1 MAMSNNRLEVLLDDE
16 RWSSKLPDVE
26 AYAVK
31 VFETALGYVFANG
44 LEHDLPQDKPIVINL
59 SLNNNAEVQTLN
71 AEFRGKDKP
80 TNVLSFANMD
90 DETFW
95 DTLDEEAEVQL
106 GDIIVALETLED
118 EAKQKQ
124 ISLAHHFAHLLVHG
138 ILHLCG
144 YDHQTDDEA
153 DEMEGIEIKILQC
166 LQIENPYEE

>member
-1 MAMSNNRLEVLLDDE
+1 MAMSNNRLDVLLDDE
-16 RWSSKLPDVE
+16 RWSGKLPDVE
-26 AYAVK
+26 SYAVK
-31 VFETALGYVFANG
+31 VFDTALDYVFANG
-44 LEHDLPQDKPIVINL
+44 LEHALPKDKPIVINL
-59 SLNNNAEVQTLN
+59 SLNNNAEVQALN

-118 EAKQKQ
+118 EAAQKH

-153 DEMEGIEIKILQC
+153 DEMEGIEIKILQG